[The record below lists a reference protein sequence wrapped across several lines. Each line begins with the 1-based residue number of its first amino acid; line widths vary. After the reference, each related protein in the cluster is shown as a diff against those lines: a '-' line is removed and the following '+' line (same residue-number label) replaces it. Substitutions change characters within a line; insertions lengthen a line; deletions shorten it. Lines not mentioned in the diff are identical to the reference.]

1 MCVCVCE
8 GVCVGNLPLCVLL
21 QSYDHGDSQGVW
33 LVCFNSEYELGKFE
47 RALSSTWT
55 ELFQVRHT
63 HCVAKGMLE
72 AQKQC

>member
-1 MCVCVCE
+1 M
-8 GVCVGNLPLCVLL
+8 CVGNLPLCVLL

-63 HCVAKGMLE
+63 V
-72 AQKQC
+72 